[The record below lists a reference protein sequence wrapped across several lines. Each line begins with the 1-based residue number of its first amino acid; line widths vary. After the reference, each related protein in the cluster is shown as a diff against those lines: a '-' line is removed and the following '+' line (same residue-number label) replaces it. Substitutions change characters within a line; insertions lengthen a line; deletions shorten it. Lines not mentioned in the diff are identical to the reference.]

1 MANLYRQLRCTL
13 LAAVIVSVIFT
24 LPVHAQPTVQGILRL
39 KVSEALAS
47 TIESHNI
54 SRNATG
60 QVVTGVESLDQLNR
74 QFNVRKF
81 SRVFPDA
88 GKHEARHRKYGLHLW
103 YEVSLDK
110 AISVPEV
117 LRSYQSDAQ
126 ILRVEPVYKKALIG
140 SGSAHYGPRILGE
153 KTNDNTVDVP
163 ALSGPS
169 NDPMLKSQWHYHNT
183 GQTGGTAGADIR
195 LLEGWKIETGKKNVV
210 IAVTDGGVD
219 IRHPDLVK
227 NLWINSGEIAGNNTD
242 DDNNGY
248 VDDVHGYSFV
258 HQSAKILPDNH
269 GTHVAGTVG
278 AVTNNGQGVAGVAGG
293 SGVDDGVRIMSCA
306 VFHADTL
313 AAGFAEAYVYSADNG
328 AAISQNSWGYTEPGV
343 FEQVVLDAIDY
354 FIAEAGK
361 NGTGQQTGPMNGGL
375 VIFSSG
381 NYNEQSDYYP
391 AFYDHVVAVASS
403 THTDKRSR
411 YSNYGSWIDITA
423 PGGET
428 YEHME
433 EGIISTLPDGNYGW
447 FMGTSM
453 ASPHV
458 SGVAG
463 LILSKFGRPGLSA
476 QAVRQRLL
484 QSVDNID
491 PLNAGFEGKLGGG
504 RLNAQVALG
513 QADQPPPAAVA
524 DLKVVSKEIGQ
535 ITLQWTSP
543 GKDSH
548 GASAYDLRYSTAPIT
563 EQNFSKATRIETIT
577 APLEPGSQETVVV
590 DGLPGG
596 VLFYFAVRSQNFSG
610 SLSAISN
617 VVSTTSVETP
627 VIAVSASAVTVDLV
641 TAQKSSNIITVSNTG
656 KGPLDFTASVSTTQ
670 LPFAAVSFAEGP
682 VAPGA
687 SRDLII
693 SFDATGLLSGTY
705 HQMVKIES
713 TDPEKPMIS
722 IPLTL
727 RVTNNGAPIA
737 VATPSTLDFKS
748 VQIGN
753 TQTRKVRLSNKG
765 SEPLTISKISAGS
778 AFSCPLKTPVTV
790 APLVYTDIVV
800 AFTPAKVGSFSEDVV
815 LKTNDPAHPTLKISV
830 RGEGLQ
836 EAPIAASPGAFDET
850 LARGSV
856 SNRTMVLRNN
866 TAHDRLYRVESTE
879 TYLIAETSSGTARKN
894 VKRTIAENDSAKAH
908 QQQQRENI
916 KLALSKKSAKAV
928 ELFKSI
934 GSPRANVTSHNNT
947 ARKSTA
953 EASDVRQY
961 VTGFEDFAD
970 GPLNEQHG
978 WIASQGWNIDVDN
991 PASGG
996 KHIRGNSQASGEDE
1010 KFALSPY
1017 IFEAD
1022 EYYYPRYT
1030 STAMRINA
1038 DRAAGTTWE
1047 IVPQDPWSYIA
1058 TRVRINAD
1066 GSMDALVIDNEY
1078 EFHWKKVPVQV
1089 PSGYFDLAIEY
1100 NNWGSDTS
1108 GFPTFSLFINNNH
1121 VFSGTGLGSGIGQVA
1136 FVTPTQLA
1144 GPVLDI
1150 DDFKVVGDEYLP
1162 RFVTASPLKGILP
1175 AGQSVNVSLSFDATV
1190 MKYGSYASDLLI
1202 HLDEIDTLKIP
1213 TALTVTGPPA
1223 ITWDLWAIYMEI
1235 EGSEGDAQQ
1244 MTLTNTGGQEITY
1257 RFQTDVPGL
1266 TVWPESGILKVRESK
1281 ATKVT
1286 FMGDPGIYTGSL
1298 ILEHSAGEA
1307 VTFPVNITVYE
1318 PNAVFVVPTEVTY
1331 DVPGGELTTKSV
1343 WLKNGGT
1350 KPVSFK
1356 ANATDASLNAL
1367 TIDPPAASITDSLE
1381 LILTIDARELASGSK
1396 LWPVEFATNDP
1407 KKPHVYLNIT
1417 LNVSP
1422 DTVMAGRIT
1431 HEQWTNIPGKEISNI
1446 PLSTTPQL
1454 TNVLKIF
1461 ETAQNQGDNY
1471 ASRVRGYVQAPV
1483 SGYYTFYISSDEQS
1497 ELWLSADEDEAN
1509 KKKIAWVNGVTGYRQ
1524 WDKYISQ
1531 ISDEIYLE
1539 ENHKYYI
1546 EALHKEATGGDHL
1559 SVGWHGSG
1567 LNFER
1572 PIPGVRL
1579 IPYDR
1584 VMTNASPR
1592 VEVLAPAEG
1601 QRFQNPADV
1610 EITTRVEDGD
1620 GKIVKVEFFNGNT
1633 RLATDI
1639 DAPYTFLWRDVPD
1652 GSYSLMVKAT
1662 DNRGAVD
1669 STTVGFVVGQTQ
1681 ALQVVLT
1688 GPAEGQR
1695 YPAPATVT
1703 LSASVLPEDAD
1714 VARVE
1719 FYQDT
1724 IKIGEDHKS
1733 PFTFT
1738 WAGVRAGQ
1746 YALTAAV
1753 TTRDGTTATSD
1764 PVEINVE
1771 AICTAAGTITR
1782 EYWKKT
1788 RGNSL
1793 SGIPVDRRP
1802 DGVSALSQFES
1813 PQNAGTHYGARIR
1826 GFICPPESGEFYF
1839 WIASSDKS
1847 ELWLSKDDDPSHKK
1861 RIAMVRSG
1869 TDNGE
1874 WDKFP
1879 FQRSK
1884 AIWLEQGQTYYI
1896 EALHLHRKGEDHL
1909 AVGWQ
1914 LPGGTIERPIAGT
1927 SLSPFTGN
1935 EGPPPGDEEFEI
1947 ADGTGYGET
1956 LSMQIYPNPVEG
1968 ETLNIVMEG
1977 ESMPQNTMREI
1988 TIRHLTGLAVY
1999 SEKEQCTGD
2008 CSAQIQ
2014 LRNNLTSGVYIL
2026 QVRIGEKLFT
2036 EKLLI
2041 R

>member
-1 MANLYRQLRCTL
+1 MVNLYRQLYCTPLAVVIIFL
-13 LAAVIVSVIFT
+13 LST
-24 LPVHAQPTVQGILRL
+24 LPVNAQETVQGVLRL

-47 TIESHNI
+47 TIERHNI
-54 SRNATG
+54 TRNATG

-81 SRVFPDA
+81 SRVFPHA

-110 AISVPEV
+110 SISVPAM

-140 SGSAHYGPRILGE
+140 SGSAHYGPRV
-153 KTNDNTVDVP
+153 VDVP
-163 ALSGPS
+163 ALPGTS
-169 NDPMLKSQWHYHNT
+169 NDPMLESQWHYHNT
-183 GQTGGTAGADIR
+183 GQTGGTAGADIH
-195 LLEGWKIETGKKNVV
+195 LLEAWKIETGKKNVV

-219 IRHPDLVK
+219 VRHPDLVK
-227 NLWINSGEIAGNNTD
+227 NLWTNTDEIAGNNAD

-278 AVTNNGQGVAGVAGG
+278 AVTNNSQGVAGVAGG
-293 SGVDDGVRIMSCA
+293 SGTGDGVRIMSCA

-313 AAGFAEAYVYSADNG
+313 ADGFAEAYVYSADNG
-328 AAISQNSWGYTEPGV
+328 AAISQNSWGYTQPDV

-361 NGTGQQTGPMNGGL
+361 NELGQQVGPMNGGL

-381 NYNEQSDYYP
+381 NYDEERNYYP

-428 YEHME
+428 YERME
-433 EGIISTLPDGNYGW
+433 EGVISTLPDGNYGW

-453 ASPHV
+453 ACPHV

-463 LILSKFGRPGLSA
+463 LILSKFGRQGLSA

-491 PLNAGFEGKLGGG
+491 ALNAGYEGKLGSG
-504 RLNAQVALG
+504 RLNAQRALG
-513 QADQPPPAAVA
+513 QADQPPPPAVT

-543 GKDSH
+543 GEDSH
-548 GASAYDLRYSTAPIT
+548 AASAYDLRYSTTPIT
-563 EQNFSKATRIETIT
+563 AENFLKAAPIETIT
-577 APLEPGSQETVVV
+577 APLEPGSLETVVV
-590 DGLPGG
+590 DGLAGG
-596 VLFYFAVRSQNFSG
+596 VVFYFAVRSQNFSG
-610 SLSAISN
+610 SFSAISN
-617 VVSTTSVETP
+617 VVSATSLETP
-627 VIAVSASAVTVDLV
+627 VIAISANALTADLV
-641 TAQKSSNIITVSNTG
+641 TAQKSSRKITVTNTG
-656 KGPLDFTASVSTTQ
+656 KGPLDFTAAVSTTSHR
-670 LPFAAVSFAEGP
+670 FASVSPAEG
-682 VAPGA
+682 VLAPGA
-687 SRDLII
+687 STDLIV
-693 SFDATGLLSGTY
+693 SFDATGLLAGSYSQTLT
-705 HQMVKIES
+705 IES
-713 TDPEKPMIS
+713 NDPSKQTIS

-748 VQIGN
+748 VQLGD
-753 TQTRKVRLSNKG
+753 TSTRKLRVSNDG
-765 SEPLTISKISAGS
+765 SEPLTISKISVGS
-778 AFSCPLKTPVTV
+778 IFHCPQETPLTV
-790 APLVYTDIVV
+790 APLAYIDIVIG
-800 AFTPAKVGSFSEDVV
+800 FTPTKTGSFSDEVV
-815 LKTNDPAHPTLKISV
+815 LKTNDPAHPAMKISV
-830 RGEGLQ
+830 HGEALR
-836 EAPIAASPGAFDET
+836 EAPVAASPDAFEET

-856 SNRTMVLRNN
+856 STRTLVLKNN
-866 TAHDRLYRVESTE
+866 STSDRQYRVESTN
-879 TYLIAETSSGTARKN
+879 THLIAEASSAAGRKN
-894 VKRTIAENDSAKAH
+894 VTRTVVENDSTKAR
-908 QQQQRENI
+908 QLQQRETI
-916 KLALSKKSAKAV
+916 RLALSKKPAKEV
-928 ELFKSI
+928 QLFKSI
-934 GSPRANVTSHNNT
+934 GSPSKEVTSLNET

-953 EASDVRQY
+953 GTSDVDQY
-961 VTGFEDFAD
+961 VTDFEDFSD
-970 GPLNEQHG
+970 GPLNEQQG
-978 WIASQGWNIDVDN
+978 WMTSQGWNIDVAN
-991 PASGG
+991 PASGT
-996 KHIRGNSQASGEDE
+996 KHIRGNSQASGEGE
-1010 KFALSPY
+1010 KYALSPY
-1017 IFEAD
+1017 LIEAD
-1022 EYYYPRYT
+1022 EIYYPRYT

-1058 TRVRINAD
+1058 TRIRINAD
-1066 GSMDALVIDNEY
+1066 GSMDALVIDSEY

-1108 GFPTFSLFINNNH
+1108 GFPTFSLFVNNQH
-1121 VFSGTGLGSGIGQVA
+1121 VFSGSGLGSGIGQVA
-1136 FVTPTQLA
+1136 FITQTQLA

-1150 DDFKVVGDEYLP
+1150 DDFKLVGGEYLP
-1162 RFVTASPLKGILP
+1162 HLVTASPLEGVLP
-1175 AGQSVNVSLSFDATV
+1175 AGQSINVSLSFDATI
-1190 MKYGSYASDLLI
+1190 MKYGSYTAELLV
-1202 HLDEIDTLKIP
+1202 HLDEVDTIKIP

-1223 ITWDLWAIYMEI
+1223 IIWDRWSVDMEI
-1235 EGSEGDAQQ
+1235 EDGKGNAQQ
-1244 MTLTNTGGQEITY
+1244 LTLMNTGGQDVTY
-1257 RFQTDVPGL
+1257 GFHTDVPGL
-1266 TVWPESGILKVRESK
+1266 TVWPESGTLKVRENK
-1281 ATKVT
+1281 TIDIT
-1286 FMGDPGIYTGSL
+1286 FTGEPGIYTGNL
-1298 ILEHSAGEA
+1298 ILEHSAGET
-1307 VTFPVNITVYE
+1307 VTLPVNITVYE
-1318 PNAVFVVPTEVTY
+1318 PNAGFVLPAAVTY
-1331 DVPGGELTTKSV
+1331 DVRSGEVESKSV
-1343 WLKNGGT
+1343 WLKNSGT
-1350 KPVSFK
+1350 KAVSFK
-1356 ANATDASLNAL
+1356 ATAPSASLNAL
-1367 TIDPPAASITDSLE
+1367 TIDPPSGSIADSLE
-1381 LILTIDARELASGSK
+1381 LILSIDSRELAAGK
-1396 LWPVEFATNDP
+1396 KVWPVEFVTNDP
-1407 KKPHVYLNIT
+1407 KKPRAYLNVT

-1422 DTVMAGRIT
+1422 DTVTAGRIM
-1431 HEQWTNIPGKEISNI
+1431 HEKWTNIPGKEISDI

-1454 TNVLKIF
+1454 TSVLKIF
-1461 ETAQNQGDNY
+1461 ETARNQGDQY

-1497 ELWLSADEDEAN
+1497 ELWLSTDEDEAN
-1509 KKKIAWVNGVTGYRQ
+1509 KKKIAWVNDVTGYRQ
-1524 WDKYISQ
+1524 WDKYSSQ
-1531 ISDEIYLE
+1531 ASDVIYLE
-1539 ENHKYYI
+1539 EDHKYYI

-1559 SVGWHGSG
+1559 SVGWYESG

-1572 PIPGVRL
+1572 PIPARRL

-1584 VMTNASPR
+1584 VMTNATPR
-1592 VEVLAPAEG
+1592 VEILTPADG
-1601 QRFQNPADV
+1601 QRFQDPAEV
-1610 EITTRVEDGD
+1610 EVTTLIEDGD
-1620 GKIVKVEFFNGNT
+1620 GHIAKVEFFNGNT
-1633 RLATDI
+1633 RLSTDVQ
-1639 DAPYTFLWRDVPD
+1639 APYTYMWRDLTD
-1652 GSYSLMVKAT
+1652 GDYSLMVRAT

-1669 STTVGFVVGQTQ
+1669 SATVRFVVGQAQ
-1681 ALQVVLT
+1681 PLQVTLT

-1695 YPAPATVT
+1695 YPAPATVQ

-1719 FYQDT
+1719 FYQGT
-1724 IKIGEDHKS
+1724 TKIGEDNES
-1733 PFTFT
+1733 PYNLT
-1738 WAGVRAGQ
+1738 WEGVRAGQ
-1746 YALTAAV
+1746 YALTAVV
-1753 TTRDGTTATSD
+1753 TGADGKTATSN

-1771 AICTAAGTITR
+1771 AICTAAGSITR

-1788 RGNSL
+1788 SGNSL

-1802 DGVSALSQFES
+1802 DGISALSLFES

-1826 GFICPPESGEFYF
+1826 GFICPPESGEYYF

-1847 ELWLSKDDDPSHKK
+1847 ELWLSKDDDPSHKQ

-1869 TDNGE
+1869 TDKGE

-1914 LPGGTIERPIAGT
+1914 LPEGTMERPIAGAR
-1927 SLSPFTGN
+1927 LSPFTDK
-1935 EGPPPGDEEFEI
+1935 EAPPGGEEEFEI
-1947 ADGTGYGET
+1947 ADGTQDAAA
-1956 LSMQIYPNPVEG
+1956 LSMQVYPNPVEG
-1968 ETLNIVMEG
+1968 DMLNIVMEG
-1977 ESMPQNTMREI
+1977 ESLPQNTMREI
-1988 TIRHLTGLAVY
+1988 VIRQLTGLAVY

-2014 LRNNLTSGVYIL
+2014 VRNNLTSGVYIL